1 MNKFFKN
8 ISSRRQFLISSAA
21 GSAGLLFGVSS
32 AHAVGRQVI
41 NLLNPS
47 SPLVVPPNFD
57 PTIWFT
63 MEANSRTTIHIL
75 KTEMGQHIGTTLA
88 QIVAEELELAWEW
101 VQIDYPEMTAEAQA
115 TYGLQ
120 ITAGSYSTHEM
131 FDRLA
136 RSAAAARAGAARA
149 GAGPRR
155 RPYQGFVV
163 AGRGQK

>member
-1 MNKFFKN
+1 MNKLFNKMLR
-8 ISSRRQFLISSAA
+8 SSRRQFLISSAA

-63 MEANSRTTIHIL
+63 MEANGRTTVHIL
-75 KTEMGQHIGTTLA
+75 KTEMGQHIGTALA

-120 ITAGSYSTHEM
+120 ITAGSYSVHEM

-136 RSAAAARAGAARA
+136 RSAAAARELIVETGAELLDTVSRGVAR
-149 GAGPRR
+149 
-155 RPYQGFVV
+155 
-163 AGRGQK
+163 